1 MNTCIT
7 LHNFTDS
14 PKICWAG
21 NFINSFRIE
30 IASICYN
37 AFSLL
42 FLNLELGGIIQMLML
57 MWSIAVET
65 IEIFLSETHKKLIT
79 GEKEEKE
86 ETTDSLIT
94 MCTQW

>member
-57 MWSIAVET
+57 MWYNCSWNNWNIPVRN
-65 IEIFLSETHKKLIT
+65 
-79 GEKEEKE
+79 
-86 ETTDSLIT
+86 
-94 MCTQW
+94 TQKTNNRWKRRKI